1 MLLSNLSE
9 TFYGV
14 NAMTDLIIAL
24 FLIATS
30 ALVGLLAMVSLAA
43 GVPGM
48 GWVALGC
55 VACFV
60 GGWAIVATELS

>member
-1 MLLSNLSE
+1 
-9 TFYGV
+9 
-14 NAMTDLIIAL
+14 MTDLIIAL

-30 ALVGLLAMVSLAA
+30 ALVGLLAMFSLAA

-60 GGWAIVATELS
+60 GGWAIIATELS